1 MITAFLLT
9 FQLGL
14 AQSKALEKADRL
26 FQEASYPAAIE
37 AYQKAIDDEPTNSR
51 AVIRLA
57 DCYRL
62 TDDFRNALRWYAKA
76 VKMKG
81 VEGEVWFHYGEVMMI
96 NRKYT
101 DAIPWLERYQKK
113 FPEDDRVADMVAS
126 CKNLEAFSAAKS
138 LYLLRRLPLVNS
150 EFSDFGPSFY
160 DKSVIF
166 ASSRKRNILKA
177 NRTGDSF
184 LDFYVAPYGG
194 KPELGEPVLFRS
206 ALNTPLHEANACFS
220 ADGKQMFFTRNHVT
234 KGPDSDKEGTFVQL
248 ALYSSTLVEGKWTN
262 EELLPFNDS
271 KYSFGHPALSAD
283 GKKLYFVSN
292 MPGGFG
298 STDIYVVEKSGN
310 GWGKPENLGQDI
322 NTKGNEMFPWVDA
335 NGILYFASNGRGGL
349 GALDIFFVNPDRDVV
364 GNPENVG
371 APVNSP
377 YDDFGFVFDDENG
390 VGFFTSN
397 RLGGKG
403 DDDLYAVS
411 KLIRWEGQVLDSAGM
426 PLPDALV
433 DLREGRSRTQMMT
446 DENGKF
452 MLGLK
457 PNGSY
462 LILLKHPQH
471 QDGRFEFKA
480 TSDALMAL
488 NLSMTARKVPGK

>member
-1 MITAFLLT
+1 MTVLLMA
-9 FQLGL
+9 FQLGFS
-14 AQSKALEKADRL
+14 QSKSLEKANRL
-26 FQEASYPAAIE
+26 FTEASYPAAVE
-37 AYQKAIDDEPTNSR
+37 AYLKVVDEEPTNSA

-62 TDDFRNALRWYAKA
+62 TDDFRNALRWYARA

-81 VEGEVWFHYGEVMMI
+81 VEGEVWFHYGEVLMI

-113 FPEDDRVADMVAS
+113 FPEDDRVADMVTS
-126 CKNLEAFSAAKS
+126 CKNLEEFSAAKS
-138 LYLLRRLPLVNS
+138 MYLLRRLPIVNS
-150 EFSDFGPSFY
+150 EYSDFGPCFY
-160 DKSVIF
+160 GKNVLF
-166 ASSRKRNILKA
+166 ASSRKRNLLKA

-184 LDFYVAPYGG
+184 LDFYMAPYSG
-194 KPELGEPVLFRS
+194 KPDLGEPVLFRGS
-206 ALNTPLHEANACFS
+206 LNTPLHEANACFT
-220 ADGKQMFFTRNHVT
+220 ADGKQMYFTRNHENKT
-234 KGPDSDKEGTFVQL
+234 DEAAKNGTFVQL
-248 ALYSSTLVEGKWTN
+248 ALYTSSLVEGKWTN
-262 EELLPFNDS
+262 EELLSFNDP
-271 KYSFGHPALSAD
+271 KYSYGHPALSAD

-298 STDIYVVEKSGN
+298 ATDLYVVEKQGN

-335 NGILYFASNGRGGL
+335 DGMLYFASNGRGGL
-349 GALDIFFVNPDRDVV
+349 GALDIFTVNPDKNVV
-364 GNPENVG
+364 GNPENLG

-377 YDDFGFVFDDENG
+377 YDDFGFVFDQENG

-411 KLIRWEGQVLDSAGM
+411 KLIRWEGQILDSTGV

-433 DLREGRSRTQMMT
+433 DLREGRSRTQMTT

-457 PNGSY
+457 PNGAY
-462 LILLKHPQH
+462 LLLLKHPKH
-471 QDGRFEFKA
+471 QDGRIEFKA
-480 TSDALMAL
+480 NSEALKAL
-488 NLSMTARKVPGK
+488 NLQMKARTTSSK